1 MTDDDELQARLQM
14 SDPAA
19 SLPPAA
25 PHEVA
30 RLLED
35 VMATELTTRPE
46 SEGSRETGTRNRG
59 PLTWLVAA
67 AAVLVMAGVGIIGVR
82 ALTGDD
88 TAPTAADPAPT
99 ATATDPEPQGI
110 TTLSLPETAGAGK
123 CMVPNAEALASADI
137 AFDGVV
143 TSILDD
149 DVFLEPSHWYA
160 GQSSGEVVVTAPS
173 EQMQRVA
180 SGVTF
185 QVGDRYLVSATDF
198 QVSLCGFSAAYSD
211 DLAAIYAA
219 AFPG

>member
-1 MTDDDELQARLQM
+1 MNDDELQARLHA

-35 VMATELTTRPE
+35 VMATELTTETRA
-46 SEGSRETGTRNRG
+46 TGTRSRG

-67 AAVLVMAGVGIIGVR
+67 AAVLVIASVGIVGVR

-88 TAPTAADPAPT
+88 PTPAANGGDPGT
-99 ATATDPEPQGI
+99 SS
-110 TTLSLPETAGAGK
+110 TTRLDVPAGAGLGK
-123 CMVPNAEALASADI
+123 CMVPNAEVLSTADV
-137 AFDGVV
+137 AFDGTV
-143 TSILDD
+143 TAISGDQ
-149 DVFLEPSHWYA
+149 VTLEPATWYA
-160 GQSSGEVVVTAPS
+160 GGPTDEVVVTAPS

-185 QVGDRYLVSATDF
+185 EKGGRYLVSATSG
-198 QVSLCGFSAAYSD
+198 QVSLCGFSAPYSD
-211 DLAAIYAA
+211 ELAAVYAE

>member
-1 MTDDDELQARLQM
+1 MNDDELQARLQA

-35 VMATELTTRPE
+35 VMATELTTE
-46 SEGSRETGTRNRG
+46 TRETGTRNRG

-67 AAVLVMAGVGIIGVR
+67 AAVLVIAGVGFAGVR

-88 TAPTAADPAPT
+88 PVAAPNGGVPPSV
-99 ATATDPEPQGI
+99 
-110 TTLSLPETAGAGK
+110 TTLDVPAAAGLGK
-123 CMVPNAEALASADI
+123 CMVPNAEVLSGADV
-137 AFDGVV
+137 AFDGTV
-143 TSILDD
+143 TSIAGDR
-149 DVFLEPSHWYA
+149 VTIEPSHWYA
-160 GQSSGEVVVTAPS
+160 GDPTDEVVVTAPS
-173 EQMQRVA
+173 EQMQQVA

-185 QVGDRYLVSATDF
+185 QVGDRYLVSATRGT
-198 QVSLCGFSAAYSD
+198 VSLCGFSAPYSD
-211 DLAAIYAA
+211 RLAAVYAE